1 MGFRTLFEPSSGAA
15 TFGGAK
21 RPSHSSQHQ
30 LFCEADRS
38 VLGCAA
44 CFAADLVQK
53 AGHRGSNQEM
63 Q

>member
-1 MGFRTLFEPSSGAA
+1 MAAEHPPPRTRS
-15 TFGGAK
+15 TAK
-21 RPSHSSQHQ
+21 MRKTPSHSSQHQ

-38 VLGCAA
+38 VLGCAV
-44 CFAADLVQK
+44 CCAADLVQK